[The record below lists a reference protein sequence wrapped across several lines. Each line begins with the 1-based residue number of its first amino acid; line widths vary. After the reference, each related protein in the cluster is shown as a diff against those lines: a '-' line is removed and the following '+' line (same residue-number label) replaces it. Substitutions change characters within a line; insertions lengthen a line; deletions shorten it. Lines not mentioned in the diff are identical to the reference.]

1 MISRLSFA
9 GKLLPFKIPPV
20 TMSMS
25 VFSNKLNPITG
36 KMEWEMHDDDYDYYQ
51 EIARSSYADMLH
63 DTERVS
69 DTSQLIMFLFLK

>member
-1 MISRLSFA
+1 MISRLSAA
-9 GKLLPFKIPPV
+9 GKLLPSRISPIA
-20 TMSMS
+20 MSMS

-36 KMEWEMHDDDYDYYQ
+36 KMEWEMHDDDYDYHQ

-69 DTSQLIMFLFLK
+69 ELLL